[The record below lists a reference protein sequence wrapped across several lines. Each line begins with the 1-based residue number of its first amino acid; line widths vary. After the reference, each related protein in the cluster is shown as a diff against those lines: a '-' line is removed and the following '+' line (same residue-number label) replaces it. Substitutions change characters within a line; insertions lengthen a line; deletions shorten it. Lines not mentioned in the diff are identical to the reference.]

1 MKPKIIKNY
10 SNKDNPYELF
20 SIENNSLF
28 NKNFFI
34 NMPKSSKYRQ
44 FHSIKTT
51 NRPLTTYAR
60 LPSTV
65 SSISKSLKSVTL
77 SSQLYGGYIN
87 FHSNITQEHTF
98 KTPRVNKYPLIKNE
112 QFLPIKLQTPQTKE
126 IIKEKEKISLSTD
139 TANSIFL
146 SYMKEIKPTKKV
158 IEEKPYGFKY
168 GNTKIR
174 FDRAKSAYT
183 YMAAKDFSE
192 LCEHNLFEV
201 KFLKQIGL
209 KKIDIYNSSE
219 EKKKN
224 FKFFNEYLKKSKELK
239 NIFNE
244 NNFYRNIPFNVKT
257 AIKKENMNFKLEI
270 YSLCF
275 KFFSLNDD
283 DKNKKEIQKLYFPF
297 ELMPLF
303 YLLDLTSFKIF
314 LSEIITYD
322 QNNNCFNYIKE
333 NIILKKLRRYYNYIS
348 NSLENKPKYI
358 NNITFNKNE
367 INFALIYDWI
377 VSKNTINEEEEENIN
392 KKIKNISD
400 KNYKCFKLKI
410 VLPKI
415 KFSIDN
421 LNIKIIKFLN
431 KQILANLLQNKF
443 QKWQKFIFYDLFSTK
458 RFKIITN
465 LIILNKS
472 YRILEKKIHLYKINK
487 AQNKVYE
494 FFLTQIGENNSHFY
508 TFIPYIILI
517 LFGEKNKKF
526 QKIYLNLKE
535 SKNIDKFG
543 RYWGTMNTLFK
554 CMFIDTTKNKIIFKL
569 DLLEDD
575 KNELYKVI
583 LEENSKHNIIVN
595 NTINI
600 DNTINNLNLESTK
613 KIIGKNGTIREKEK
627 EKDNIQ
633 SKYKDNIFE
642 ISLLNCTF
650 LKINITSIKSENKY
664 YKIPSNLLKTFFS
677 IKDENKIFNTNHTEI
692 TLISKC
698 IGENSKSILSAKEA
712 DIISEE
718 QAFIKK
724 AKIKDD
730 IYKIEKNDP
739 PLRHQNGY
747 NRLQVLLQNN
757 INLRQETNKD
767 EIDIKG
773 KNSMNIEYKKSAF
786 KYMYP
791 DEFVFSGG
799 SKTKVTISN
808 MNSLQKN
815 RIEHG
820 IRSTIKR
827 KTSKNK

>member
-1 MKPKIIKNY
+1 
-10 SNKDNPYELF
+10 
-20 SIENNSLF
+20 
-28 NKNFFI
+28 
-34 NMPKSSKYRQ
+34 
-44 FHSIKTT
+44 
-51 NRPLTTYAR
+51 
-60 LPSTV
+60 
-65 SSISKSLKSVTL
+65 
-77 SSQLYGGYIN
+77 
-87 FHSNITQEHTF
+87 
-98 KTPRVNKYPLIKNE
+98 
-112 QFLPIKLQTPQTKE
+112 
-126 IIKEKEKISLSTD
+126 
-139 TANSIFL
+139 
-146 SYMKEIKPTKKV
+146 
-158 IEEKPYGFKY
+158 
-168 GNTKIR
+168 
-174 FDRAKSAYT
+174 
-183 YMAAKDFSE
+183 
-192 LCEHNLFEV
+192 
-201 KFLKQIGL
+201 
-209 KKIDIYNSSE
+209 
-219 EKKKN
+219 
-224 FKFFNEYLKKSKELK
+224 
-239 NIFNE
+239 
-244 NNFYRNIPFNVKT
+244 
-257 AIKKENMNFKLEI
+257 
-270 YSLCF
+270 
-275 KFFSLNDD
+275 
-283 DKNKKEIQKLYFPF
+283 
-297 ELMPLF
+297 
-303 YLLDLTSFKIF
+303 
-314 LSEIITYD
+314 
-322 QNNNCFNYIKE
+322 
-333 NIILKKLRRYYNYIS
+333 
-348 NSLENKPKYI
+348 
-358 NNITFNKNE
+358 
-367 INFALIYDWI
+367 
-377 VSKNTINEEEEENIN
+377 
-392 KKIKNISD
+392 
-400 KNYKCFKLKI
+400 
-410 VLPKI
+410 
-415 KFSIDN
+415 
-421 LNIKIIKFLN
+421 
-431 KQILANLLQNKF
+431 
-443 QKWQKFIFYDLFSTK
+443 
-458 RFKIITN
+458 
-465 LIILNKS
+465 
-472 YRILEKKIHLYKINK
+472 
-487 AQNKVYE
+487 
-494 FFLTQIGENNSHFY
+494 
-508 TFIPYIILI
+508 
-517 LFGEKNKKF
+517 
-526 QKIYLNLKE
+526 
-535 SKNIDKFG
+535 
-543 RYWGTMNTLFK
+543 MNTLFK

-773 KNSMNIEYKKSAF
+773 KNSMNIEDKKSAF